1 MDAAENIRTDDEL
14 LESEDSVNFPDTG
27 VVNSDVSN
35 IPDAALYLVAA
46 LQATIELPQ
55 LIEIFSVEISRLL
68 DQASLEYRP
77 ADDTSPISIGYA
89 STHTCSYQLQ
99 IEGSSVGQLILTR
112 HKPFAPNELSA
123 LELMLAGLVYP
134 LRNAL
139 NYEKAKQDAHK
150 DFLTDAYNRAGMDD
164 AMKREISTARRFN
177 RPLSAIM
184 IDLDHFKF
192 VNDTCGHSIGDKVL
206 KTVADCIFGEIR
218 DTDILCRYGG
228 EEFTVILSDTD
239 LYGAMLLA
247 ERIRRSVS
255 AVEILVGPNEYARIT
270 ISAGIATLEQ
280 GDDAISFVDRADQA
294 MYHAKTD
301 GRNRVRVTQD
311 MELEQVTA
319 FIA

>member
-1 MDAAENIRTDDEL
+1 MDAAENIKADDEL
-14 LESEDSVNFPDTG
+14 ADDSLCLSDTG
-27 VVNSDVSN
+27 IVNAKVSN
-35 IPDAALYLVAA
+35 IPDAALHLVAA

-55 LIEIFSVEISRLL
+55 LIEIFSAEVNRLL

-77 ADDTSPISIGYA
+77 AGEQSPIAIGYT
-89 STHTCSYQLQ
+89 STHTCSYRLQ
-99 IEGSSVGQLILTR
+99 VEGSNMGQIILTR
-112 HKPFAPNELSA
+112 QQPFTLSELSA

-139 NYEKAKQDAHK
+139 NFEHAKQEAHK

-164 AMKREISTARRFN
+164 AMKREISAAHRFS

-192 VNDTCGHSIGDKVL
+192 VNDTCGHSVGDKVL

-228 EEFTVILSDTD
+228 EEFTVILSNTD

-255 AVEILVGPNEYARIT
+255 AIEILVGPEEYTHVT

-280 GDDAISFVDRADQA
+280 EDDADSFINRADQA
-294 MYHAKTD
+294 MYHAKID

-311 MELEQVTA
+311 LEVEQEVVFTA
-319 FIA
+319 